1 MVDPRA
7 SVASF
12 HSLQAQGYS
21 LHKPPRHYGAR
32 CPNLPKRLLYIYLLV
47 SSPLQNITFGKKKK
61 PAACM
66 VVVDDEYTVISS
78 SVVALGIL

>member
-12 HSLQAQGYS
+12 HSLQAQGNS
-21 LHKPPRHYGAR
+21 LQKPPRHYGAR
-32 CPNLPKRLLYIYLLV
+32 CPNLPKSLLYILASEFPITASLLAR
-47 SSPLQNITFGKKKK
+47 KKK

-66 VVVDDEYTVISS
+66 VVVDDE
-78 SVVALGIL
+78 

>member
-32 CPNLPKRLLYIYLLV
+32 CPNLPKRLLYILA
-47 SSPLQNITFGKKKK
+47 SEFPITAYHFWQEKKT
-61 PAACM
+61 CR
-66 VVVDDEYTVISS
+66 
-78 SVVALGIL
+78 LHGGGR